1 MNTNIFRDKNPLEI
15 IFGFILT
22 TDSKRA
28 IETFQRINPMWC
40 KSEFHKRV
48 HSAIGKLID
57 QKKGIDLVSLMHEF
71 KANGWVEKGVPLMI
85 AQLTNDI
92 GTLDVRIH
100 LDSLFNWVATN
111 ESIIRATLF
120 RNQFDHLI
128 RNDEM
133 TFEKFNEIVSGLQKI
148 DFDFGPKQKTNTDI
162 IMEIMTDHDM
172 AMDGKMSGIGIGF
185 RGMNEMVMLEPCDV
199 MVVGARPAMG
209 KTAFA
214 ISVICNLAQQGKRV
228 VMFSLEMSKKQI
240 IRRIVA
246 NLTGIDSNII
256 KFGHCTK
263 EQTWSIARL
272 TDSPIMKNIEIID
285 GTKSVNDM
293 ATQLT
298 ELQKHGTID
307 IFVIDYMQK
316 IQPTKNRS
324 RYESVTEVSN
334 GVKLISQN
342 MGIPCVALAQLSRDS
357 SKLGKRPSLPDLK
370 ESGEIEQDASIVAFL
385 HRPEYYG
392 EDVTINGNSAIGI
405 CEFIVGK
412 NREGEIGLLELNV
425 DLKTSKFWS

>member
-1 MNTNIFRDKNPLEI
+1 MTNIFKEKEPLEI

-22 TDSKRA
+22 TESKRA
-28 IETFQRINPMWC
+28 IETFQRIDPVWC

-48 HSAIGKLID
+48 HESIKQLIEA
-57 QKKGIDLVSLMHEF
+57 KKQIDLVTLMTQF
-71 KANGWVEKGVPLMI
+71 KSNGWVEKGVPLMI
-85 AQLTNDI
+85 ANLTTDI
-92 GTLDVRIH
+92 GSLDLRIH
-100 LDSLFNWVATN
+100 LDSLFHWCASN
-111 ESIIRATLF
+111 ESIIRATSF

-133 TFEKFNEIVSGLQKI
+133 TIEKFNEIVSGLQKI
-148 DFDFGPKQKTNTDI
+148 DFNFAPKSKTNVDT

-172 AMDGKMSGIGIGF
+172 ANRGQFSGIGIGF
-185 RGMNEMVMLEPCDV
+185 NGMNRHIMLESCDV

-209 KTAFA
+209 KTAFG

-228 VMFSLEMSKKQI
+228 VFFSLEMSKKQI
-240 IRRIVA
+240 MRRIVA
-246 NLTGIDSNII
+246 NLTGIDSNVI
-256 KFGHCTK
+256 KFGNCTK
-263 EQTWSIARL
+263 DQTWAIARL
-272 TDSPIMKNIEIID
+272 MDSPIMKKIEIIE
-285 GTKSVNDM
+285 GTKTINDI
-293 ATQLT
+293 ATHLSNF
-298 ELQKHGTID
+298 QKDEPID
-307 IFVIDYMQK
+307 MFIVDYMQK

-357 SKLGKRPSLPDLK
+357 SKLGKRPTLPDLK

-392 EDVTINGNSAIGI
+392 EDVTMNGNPATGM
-405 CEFIVGK
+405 CEFIIGK
-412 NREGEIGLLELNV
+412 NREGELGLWEMNV

>member
-1 MNTNIFRDKNPLEI
+1 MNIFKDKDPMTI
-15 IFGFILT
+15 IFGFILS

-28 IETFQRINPMWC
+28 IETFQRINPIWC

-48 HSAIGKLID
+48 HLAIGNLIQ
-57 QKKGIDLVSLMHEF
+57 QKKQIDLVSLMNEF
-71 KANGWVEKGVPLMI
+71 KTNGWVEKGVPLMI

-92 GTLDVRIH
+92 GTLDIRIH
-100 LDSLFNWVATN
+100 LDSLFTWVATN
-111 ESIIRATLF
+111 ESIIRATSF

-133 TFEKFNEIVSGLQKI
+133 TIEKFNEIVSGLQKI
-148 DFDFGPKQKTNTDI
+148 DFDFSPKQKTNTDT
-162 IMEIMTDHDM
+162 IMEIMSEHDM
-172 AMDGKMSGIGIGF
+172 AQNGQISGIGIGF
-185 RGMNEMVMLEPCDV
+185 NGMNEKVMLESCDV

-214 ISVICNLAQQGKRV
+214 ISVMCNLAQMGKRV
-228 VMFSLEMSKKQI
+228 VLFSLEMSKKQI
-240 IRRIVA
+240 MRRIVA

-272 TDSPIMKNIEIID
+272 MESPIIKNIEIID
-285 GTKSVNDM
+285 GTKSVNEM
-293 ATQLT
+293 ATHLS
-298 ELQKHGTID
+298 ELQKHGNID
-307 IFVIDYMQK
+307 IFVIDYIQK
-316 IQPTKNRS
+316 IQPKNNRS

-392 EDVTINGNSAIGI
+392 EDVTINGNPAVGV

-412 NREGEIGLLELNV
+412 NREGEIGLTELFV